1 MDLSLFITQEGMD
14 KIQRRIA
21 QLMNVERPETIKAVA
36 IAREFGD
43 LSENAE
49 YKAARER
56 QRAIDGEIDH
66 LRHRAARLK
75 VVDTSVFPKDLVRFG
90 SICRTEDLD
99 SGEGVMFKVVGA
111 DELNFY
117 EGEQFQ
123 PVSALSPIGKA
134 LLGKKPAEVAVVKAP
149 MGDRHLKVL
158 EIL

>member
-1 MDLSLFITQEGMD
+1 MDN
-14 KIQRRIA
+14 IQRRIA
-21 QLMNVERPETIKAVA
+21 HLMNNERPETIKAVA

-66 LRHRAARLK
+66 LRRRAAHLK
-75 VVDTSVFPKDLVRFG
+75 VIDTSVFPKDLVRFG
-90 SICRTEDLD
+90 SSCRTSDLE
-99 SGEGVMFKVVGA
+99 SGEEVVFRVVGA
-111 DELNFY
+111 DELSFF
-117 EGEQFQ
+117 EGEAFQ
-123 PVSALSPIGKA
+123 PVSAVSPIGKA
-134 LLGKKPAEVAVVKAP
+134 LLGKKPGEVAVVKAP